1 MSKMISLG
9 ELIHK
14 IRNCKTAA
22 EERALV
28 AMESAEIRTCIRN
41 GKSKYRHIIVCK
53 LIFLQVLG
61 FPTHFGQLECIKLVA
76 SDSFQEKRIGYIG
89 LMLLVGDQSE
99 LLMLVT
105 NSIKNDLASTNRLVT
120 SFALSA
126 IGNLATADMARDL
139 APEINKHITGMSPYL
154 RKKAF
159 LAMARCISKVPEMVE
174 HLADNILLM
183 LNDDNYGV
191 LHSLLQ
197 LMSSALLT
205 TSYCD
210 EEYDFDINNIFI
222 PTVPTLVTLL
232 RNLLVHKPQYGD
244 PNDFAVVPLLQVQI
258 LSVLRCLVGAEKE
271 ISKDL
276 QDVLVLVL
284 ATADTP
290 QKGRDAVLYECA
302 HIIMAVP
309 SGKELK
315 NSAINLLGTFLLND
329 DNNIRYVGFE
339 MLSKYL
345 SETDPSSIQQHRDII
360 VDCLKDVDNS
370 IRRRALD
377 LAFWLVD
384 HTCVDS
390 LTLEL
395 LRYLMVCPKESRG
408 EVCDK
413 LHIIVCQY
421 SPNDCWRLDAF
432 ISILSIAGRECGE
445 DIQHSIIGYISRTSE
460 DLRCYAVHKLVK
472 ELKDDDCSNFG
483 LFNVVGWCV
492 GEYSDLLLKSYSYKP
507 PSSMANMAEIFTSWS
522 VGELPDQ
529 VTFMGLEPCAI
540 IKILEKLIN
549 RPSCPDSILQRAITS
564 FAKMYHR
571 FRDSAD
577 GCTKKRLREL
587 IRRYQTSQSLELQA
601 RSFEL
606 NSIICFD
613 PSESFSDASSAALRE
628 ALDRMPVIRAHSE
641 VSLLNQEEKSEPCL
655 IDLSFDDIMEIST
668 STWPLANGFPQST
681 KAIDGIDAL
690 LLLSSPNDK
699 TIGNPFGSIVNN
711 TAQNHVSLLPDPRS
725 EALLLELPPPEA
737 YNFMD
742 SNEESE
748 MSTKQSSEFGK
759 GVNPPQHQQF
769 IVKGFSQNGLN
780 IYFECSKPCPISDPQ
795 RADLLARFENIND
808 QPIDYVTLQVS
819 VPSFVTMQV
828 FPPSSTFLPA
838 RSTLDANM
846 VTQKITVVNTKLG
859 TKDLKLKLKVTFSLN
874 SDGDPK
880 EYFEIVSSFP
890 KGF

>member
-1 MSKMISLG
+1 MPKMISFG

-28 AMESAEIRTCIRN
+28 AMESAEIRTCIRK

-53 LIFLQVLG
+53 LMFLQILG
-61 FPTHFGQLECIKLVA
+61 YPIHFGQFECIKLVA
-76 SDSFQEKRIGYIG
+76 SDRFQDKRIGYVG

-105 NSIKNDLASTNRLVT
+105 NSIKNDLASTNRFVT

-139 APEINKHITGMSPYL
+139 APEIDKRITGMSPYL

-174 HLADNILLM
+174 HFADNILLM
-183 LNDDNYGV
+183 LSDDNYGV
-191 LHSLLQ
+191 LLALLQ

-205 TSYCD
+205 TSNCD
-210 EEYDFDINNIFI
+210 EEYDFDIKDIFI

-244 PNDFAVVPLLQVQI
+244 PYGYAVVPLLQVQI
-258 LSVLRCLVGAEKE
+258 LSVLRCLVGAQIE

-276 QDVLVLVL
+276 QDALALVL
-284 ATADTP
+284 ATPDNS
-290 QKGRDAVLYECA
+290 QKGRDAVLYECV
-302 HIIMAVP
+302 HTIMVIQ

-315 NSAINLLGTFLLND
+315 DSAVNLLGTFLLSD

-345 SETDPSSIQQHRDII
+345 SETGPSSIQQHRDII
-360 VDCLKDVDNS
+360 VDCLKDADSS

-377 LAFWLVD
+377 LTFWLVD

-395 LRYLMVCPKESRG
+395 LRYLMVCPTEGRG

-432 ISILSIAGRECGE
+432 ISVLSIAGRECGE

-492 GEYSDLLLKSYSYKP
+492 GEYSDLLLKSYSYNP
-507 PSSMANMAEIFTSWS
+507 PSSKANMAEIFTSCS

-540 IKILEKLIN
+540 IMILEKLTN
-549 RPSCPDSILQRAITS
+549 RPSCPDSIRQRALTS
-564 FAKMYHR
+564 FAKMYNR

-587 IRRYQTSQSLELQA
+587 ITRYQTSQSLELQA
-601 RSFEL
+601 RSCEL

-613 PSESFSDASSAALRE
+613 PSENFSHASCAALRE
-628 ALDRMPVIRAHSE
+628 ALDRMPVRAHSE
-641 VSLLNQEEKSEPCL
+641 VLLLNQEEKSEPCL
-655 IDLSFDDIMEIST
+655 IDLSLDDIMETST

-681 KAIDGIDAL
+681 V
-690 LLLSSPNDK
+690 STPNH
-699 TIGNPFGSIVNN
+699 TTTGNPFVSIINN
-711 TAQNHVSLLPDPRS
+711 TAQNQVSLLSDRRS
-725 EALLLELPPPEA
+725 EALLLDLPPPEA
-737 YNFMD
+737 YNFVN
-742 SNEESE
+742 SYGKSE
-748 MSTKQSSEFGK
+748 MSIIQSSEFGK
-759 GVNPPQHQQF
+759 EVNLPSQTHHF
-769 IVKGFSQNGLN
+769 IVKGFSRDGLN

-795 RADLLARFENIND
+795 RADLLARFENVND
-808 QPIDYVTLQVS
+808 HPIDYVTLQVS

-838 RSTLDANM
+838 GSTLDAVLQENM

-874 SDGDPK
+874 SDGDTK
-880 EYFEIVSSFP
+880 EYFEIFSSFP
-890 KGF
+890 EGF